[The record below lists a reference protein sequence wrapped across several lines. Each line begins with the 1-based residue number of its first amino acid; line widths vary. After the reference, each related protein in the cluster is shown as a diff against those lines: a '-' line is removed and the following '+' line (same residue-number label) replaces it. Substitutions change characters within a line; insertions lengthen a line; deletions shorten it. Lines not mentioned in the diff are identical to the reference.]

1 MRISTQPFFVMMMVV
16 LAYLPGVNAQT
27 NGNMEAWSPSG
38 SPPPFDWL
46 YPTGWTTNNGTT
58 EFITSGTKRSTDE
71 HSGSYAAQ
79 MSTLNVFG
87 TLTPSVLVLGTAM
100 LDFPNYSVKAYTGG
114 EALTQVPSEVSF
126 YYKLQTGAAFENAL
140 FKILIKRGNGS
151 SEPDTVYH
159 EVHGIQAVDAYTEA
173 RFSIPEVDISP
184 LTDSIV
190 LVFETNNEI
199 ASGINVLYV
208 DDVVVDFISATKT
221 PGADPGILVY
231 PNPVYSNQ
239 SFVIKAEMDEDSG
252 IELFDLMGRKMNEV
266 FFEKWRND
274 EWKISP
280 NEIPGGL
287 YTLRLGL
294 GQAVKV
300 MVVE

>member
-1 MRISTQPFFVMMMVV
+1 MRFSTSCFLIIIFIF
-16 LAYLPGVNAQT
+16 LAKMPYMGAQT

-71 HSGSYAAQ
+71 HSGTYAAQ

-87 TLTPSVLVLGTAM
+87 TLTPSILVLGTAM
-100 LDFPNYSVKAYTGG
+100 LDFPNYSVKAHTGG
-114 EALTQVPSEVSF
+114 EALTQVPTEVSF

-151 SEPDTVYH
+151 GDPDTVYH
-159 EVHGIQAVDAYTEA
+159 EVHGIQAVDQYTEA
-173 RFSIPEVDISP
+173 RFPIPDVEIDI

-190 LVFETNNEI
+190 LVFLTNNEN

-208 DDVVVDFISATKT
+208 DDIVVDFASATNT
-221 PGADPGILVY
+221 TAENNTVVVY

-239 SFVIKAEMDEDSG
+239 SFVVKAEMQEDSQV
-252 IELFDLMGRKMNEV
+252 ELFDLMGRKMMDV
-266 FFEKWRND
+266 FFEKWKND
-274 EWKISP
+274 EWRIST
-280 NEIPGGL
+280 NGLQGGL
-287 YTLRLGL
+287 YTLRLGT
-294 GQAVKV
+294 GQTVKV
-300 MVVE
+300 IVVD